1 MKNKNKKLII
11 GGAIFFILLAFCT
24 TLFLFNRKK
33 DKQSLVNNLPQLED
47 VNTEENT
54 NDNTSTEEKN
64 TENKTSDDKSTENT
78 TSENEAVVN
87 KTTENKESSDKKDDN
102 KTTNKP
108 SNNKPAGGGSSNS
121 NQETS
126 KPPTTPSKPTNAGL
140 KIGEVPALLKSLGYE
155 YMPHLIMYEIYE
167 MREDGLRS
175 TKASAQVIED
185 GEYMQLVNLKFM
197 VNTPQ
202 MHNIIKTVL
211 NKVVPSGASKLYNI
225 ISTNEYISTQIYKYD
240 GKTVKIYTNGETLD
254 IDIDYL
260 GNNVN

>member
-24 TLFLFNRKK
+24 TLFLFNKKK

-108 SNNKPAGGGSSNS
+108 AGGGSSNS

-185 GEYMQLVNLKFM
+185 GKYMQLVNLKFM